1 MKTPLNIVLWFALC
15 SGGFG
20 CVILMWYECG
30 FSLPTCMTHHG
41 LRPANVWQIQFW
53 ATFSTTTWDAPAWA
67 GGSPPAGIQFLFI
80 DGSCSDPSHKFQA
93 VGGWSVVSANIGQ
106 VVGAG
111 LLPTIFHDSDR
122 CEVWAC
128 AMALQWLIYWGCHA
142 AVLHTDSQY
151 ILEGCVILQQCLTI
165 PADWCNKN
173 LREYVLQGLLRYTG
187 TLHLKKVGAHQ
198 VLHDAQSDEEAFC
211 TRWNSVADTPAKT
224 ARVTGMSMN
233 QADI

>member
-1 MKTPLNIVLWFALC
+1 MGC
-15 SGGFG
+15 SS
-20 CVILMWYECG
+20 C
-30 FSLPTCMTHHG
+30 
-41 LRPANVWQIQFW
+41 
-53 ATFSTTTWDAPAWA
+53 A

-142 AVLHTDSQY
+142 AY

-165 PADWCNKN
+165 PADWCNKD